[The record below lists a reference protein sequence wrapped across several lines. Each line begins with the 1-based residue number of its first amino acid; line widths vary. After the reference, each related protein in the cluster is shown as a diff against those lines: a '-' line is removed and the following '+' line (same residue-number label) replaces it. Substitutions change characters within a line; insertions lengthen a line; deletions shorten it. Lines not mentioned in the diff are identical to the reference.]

1 MAKIFE
7 VREIPLKV
15 LVMGEAQ
22 ARIRQVEADLDELA
36 ASIRIHGLL
45 EPILVCPYNSENDTF
60 EVLAGQRRVLAHER
74 LGREKIMAAIIDE
87 RVDEERAK
95 AISLTENI
103 IRRNL
108 DAKDVIDACA
118 MLYKK
123 YGSARAVADE
133 TGIPYAQVLKHLKYD
148 RLNIELQGKVDS
160 GEIDLNTALKAQ
172 DAVANQEGHA
182 DSAEAADLAEAL
194 VTMSGAEQRQIL
206 REKSRNPEKSVRDI
220 LENFWKVNER
230 DKQILVTLPEGVHK
244 ALRLKANEMRLT
256 QDQIA
261 SRLICDAVSG
271 WTGPGTG

>member
-1 MAKIFE
+1 MAKILE
-7 VREIPLKV
+7 VRELPIKV
-15 LVMGEAQ
+15 LVMGQAQ

-45 EPILVCPYNSENDTF
+45 EPILVCPSGSDNGSF

-74 LGREKIMAAIIDE
+74 LGRESILATIIDE
-87 RVDEERAK
+87 PVDEERAK

-108 DAKDVIDACA
+108 DAKDVIDACT
-118 MLYKK
+118 MLYKR

-148 RLNIELQGKVDS
+148 RLSIEVQEKVDL

-172 DAVANQEGHA
+172 DAVAGPDGHA

-194 VTMSGAEQRQIL
+194 ITMNGAEQRQIL
-206 REKSRNPEKSVRDI
+206 REKTKNPDKPVREI

-244 ALRLKANEMRLT
+244 ALRLRANEMHLT

-261 SRLICDAVSG
+261 ARLICDAVSG
-271 WTGPGTG
+271 WTDGRDG